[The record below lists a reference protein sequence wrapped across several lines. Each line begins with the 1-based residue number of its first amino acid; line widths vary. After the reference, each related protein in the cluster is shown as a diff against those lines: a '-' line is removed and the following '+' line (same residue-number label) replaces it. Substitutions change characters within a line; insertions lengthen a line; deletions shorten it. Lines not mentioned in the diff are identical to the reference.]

1 MRSKVCLKMR
11 PMARLKRIFGPQD
24 ASRCL
29 PFCNK
34 KPKVFRKPRITYQ
47 AAPSINGDHFNEPF
61 LPKPPTCTSDLKPFT
76 ASMVRGKPAGCY
88 SSQSGASGGYAEL
101 KRKKEVAEV
110 EKRRLEIKVKDL
122 IEEKKLLEEEKKK
135 VEEDNVNLK
144 KEVDILRR
152 DKDEVQERL
161 EKEKEEK
168 QRLRQISGV
177 LSAAKRL
184 SGE

>member
-47 AAPSINGDHFNEPF
+47 AAPPINGDHFFFINEPF

-76 ASMVRGKPAGCY
+76 ASMVRRKPASCY
-88 SSQSGASGGYAEL
+88 SSQSGTSGGYAEM
-101 KRKKEVAEV
+101 KRKKQVADV
-110 EKRRLEIKVKDL
+110 TRRRLEMQVKDL
-122 IEEKKLLEEEKKK
+122 
-135 VEEDNVNLK
+135 
-144 KEVDILRR
+144 KE
-152 DKDEVQERL
+152 
-161 EKEKEEK
+161 
-168 QRLRQISGV
+168 
-177 LSAAKRL
+177 
-184 SGE
+184 